1 MGFQET
7 PTKFPLLG
15 RAGAGRGALGVRVPV
30 LVSARSSPPLTS
42 GKKLSIVPAP
52 APSQHR
58 SSCGSQ
64 SSGRSR
70 ESTRVTVRLGATP
83 ARGAAALPSPGRCCF
98 SAPFVLVSDLLRPNC
113 SLCLSFL
120 QVPHFWAKCSR
131 AENSWWHILPRL
143 GEGGKGLA
151 TRLPPSELRRGRS
164 VPEGVGWRTAD
175 HQQANNGEHSGP
187 RRGWLSPAPGSRLP
201 LCSIRPALKPRPRH
215 VATPPLD
222 LDPPPEPEETER
234 LLSTTHNPA
243 HLAPGYAHCSP
254 AYSLLGLLTCRALSQ
269 IPPRPRPPDARP
281 RP

>member
-1 MGFQET
+1 M
-7 PTKFPLLG
+7 
-15 RAGAGRGALGVRVPV
+15 
-30 LVSARSSPPLTS
+30 
-42 GKKLSIVPAP
+42 
-52 APSQHR
+52 
-58 SSCGSQ
+58 
-64 SSGRSR
+64 
-70 ESTRVTVRLGATP
+70 RLGATP

-187 RRGWLSPAPGSRLP
+187 RRGRLSPAPGSRLP

-215 VATPPLD
+215 VATPPQVKS
-222 LDPPPEPEETER
+222 R
-234 LLSTTHNPA
+234 LLWTWTRPRNLRRLRPCSQLHITPPTWRLVTPI
-243 HLAPGYAHCSP
+243 LAPPIDCSGFSLAAPSPKYHPDHAHRMRGPAPRSP
-254 AYSLLGLLTCRALSQ
+254 ALCL
-269 IPPRPRPPDARP
+269 P
-281 RP
+281 